1 MQNVAPTRRLGRRSR
16 DMMVAAG
23 LVFLVGAGVV
33 VAGITLHI
41 LNLVVASNPSAG
53 FYDLIR
59 KALLTI
65 GIGLIISSFLMAL
78 RAITW
83 KTDNQLA
90 WQLGAQLATHLDRN
104 HVFIRNISKRSTG
117 YVDAVLVS
125 KHGILVLRIIGRKGK
140 FGNDKGH
147 WLKRRRQ
154 GNWIPMRWNPTQQV
168 MRCLNRIR
176 AYLQVHGLGDLPLF
190 AVIVFTRE
198 PPLVELTLND
208 PAVPVTFASHL
219 LEGLRDTY
227 FARSRLDATMVQR
240 VVNLLYQ

>member
-1 MQNVAPTRRLGRRSR
+1 MQNVAPTRRLSRRSR
-16 DMMVAAG
+16 DMLVAAG
-23 LVFLVGAGVV
+23 LVFLIGAGAV

-41 LNLVVASNPSAG
+41 LNLVIASNPGAG
-53 FYDLIR
+53 FYDFIR
-59 KALLTI
+59 KSLLSF
-65 GIGLIISSFLMAL
+65 GIGLIFSSFLMAL

-90 WQLGAQLATHLDRN
+90 WQLGAQLATHLDHN

-117 YVDAVLVS
+117 YVDAILVS
-125 KHGILVLRIIGRKGK
+125 KHGILVLRINGRKGS
-140 FGNDKGH
+140 FGNEKGH

-154 GNWIPMRWNPTQQV
+154 SRWIPTRWNPTQQV
-168 MRCLNRIR
+168 VRSQNRIR
-176 AYLQVHGLGDLPLF
+176 SYLQDHGLKDLPMF

-208 PAVPVTFASHL
+208 PAVPVTYASRL
-219 LEGLRDTY
+219 LERLRDSY
-227 FARSRLDATMVQR
+227 FAQNRLDAKTVQR

>member
-1 MQNVAPTRRLGRRSR
+1 MQNVAPTRRLSRRSR
-16 DMMVAAG
+16 DFLVAAG
-23 LVFLVGAGVV
+23 LVFLVGAGAV

-41 LNLVVASNPSAG
+41 LNLVIASNPGAG
-53 FYDLIR
+53 FYDFIR
-59 KALLTI
+59 KALLSV
-65 GIGLIISSFLMAL
+65 GIGLIFGSFIMAL

-90 WQLGAQLATHLDRN
+90 RQLGAQLATHLDHN

-125 KHGILVLRIIGRKGK
+125 KRGVLILRISGRKGS
-140 FGNDKGH
+140 FGNEKGH

-154 GNWIPMRWNPTQQV
+154 GNWIPMRWNPTRQV
-168 MRCLNRIR
+168 ARNQNRIR
-176 AYLQVHGLGDLPLF
+176 AYLQEHGLEDPPLF

-198 PPLVELTLND
+198 APSVELTLND
-208 PAVPVTFASHL
+208 PAVPVTHASQL
-219 LEGLRDTY
+219 LEQLRDTY
-227 FARSRLDATMVQR
+227 FAQNRLDARTVQR